1 MREEGDN
8 YEEKRIPD
16 KFNKEKLLLFCNR
29 MGINL
34 EDEDFFKPVAP
45 IFHFYETV
53 V

>member
-1 MREEGDN
+1 
-8 YEEKRIPD
+8 
-16 KFNKEKLLLFCNR
+16 